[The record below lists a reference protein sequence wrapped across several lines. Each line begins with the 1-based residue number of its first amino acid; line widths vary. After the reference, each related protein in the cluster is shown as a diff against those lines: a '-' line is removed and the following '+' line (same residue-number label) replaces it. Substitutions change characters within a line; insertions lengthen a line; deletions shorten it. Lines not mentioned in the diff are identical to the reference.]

1 MLIRIYILLHRRYWY
16 NVTEKLESLDNML
29 EKKVRAKKTLVGSIE
44 AISDSFILVASP
56 SGVKYNIPKSHIER
70 RIGNEFMLDV
80 STKDIQRYRF

>member
-1 MLIRIYILLHRRYWY
+1 MKRRS
-16 NVTEKLESLDNML
+16 EQ
-29 EKKVRAKKTLVGSIE
+29 KKTLVGSIE